1 MYACRPASGP
11 ADGGSTGAGRG
22 YACAR
27 LAFLREGFYFYD
39 NPSIP
44 MKIWRSIRD
53 SHRHARTWPAA
64 FSPGWS
70 AAASPRHAPLPR
82 WSGWLAGILLPLGV
96 VAQPLVNINYGNLNF
111 PDANRVHKKG
121 VLGQTAGSRTLYR
134 NVAVV
139 NGQAIDC
146 IVTTMS
152 LTNGRFEYP
161 TGFCPGTIPF
171 DFREPQNCPKP
182 DTPAVTLR
190 SNEDRFF
197 CPTFFFETGGGSCR
211 FKFEFIVGGS
221 YSDAADR
228 GSPVILRNVLIN
240 SYDIDGNA
248 DCSWPNPASNQ
259 FNDFSGFNSAARATP
274 GSRITTSYNPATGM
288 TRFMSISHCNITDVK
303 DPTTRIRIEYQYLQ
317 EFEVEVGMTG
327 RGRAF
332 YMLDFGPGPAFTPM
346 MLYTPVLDL
355 NTLGSGDGYNN
366 VATLC
371 STPERVSRGDANIVS
386 LNNSIE
392 EMIIAVPA
400 ADIRDGNA
408 EFLTTDITTP
418 AQHILLGTPFSGSQ
432 ALAITGTAYTVTRTV
447 TSAGMRQMRFT
458 KNGGHMTNAEA
469 EKLLDALV
477 YFNTV
482 NSPGLRRFT
491 IWLKEGVVTSTFA
504 FFEVY
509 GGCIVLSAS
518 APRLEALAVGGR
530 VRLSWRLQD
539 PVRVV
544 RTGIERA
551 SGGGADWVKVYERA
565 ALAAD
570 LPGLPLEH
578 HDVPRP
584 SGVHRYRLVET
595 DLFGVRQVSAERV
608 VRVTADE
615 GPAFFPNPVVNGW
628 LTVVLDHACEVSVY
642 DARGIRMF
650 GQRLGAGLQ
659 RIDVGRLPAGR
670 YTLVSERRASPLLV
684 Q

>member
-1 MYACRPASGP
+1 
-11 ADGGSTGAGRG
+11 
-22 YACAR
+22 
-27 LAFLREGFYFYD
+27 
-39 NPSIP
+39 
-44 MKIWRSIRD
+44 MKIRRFTRD
-53 SHRHARTWPAA
+53 GHRHARGFPSVRTEDPIVQHDIRRPS
-64 FSPGWS
+64 FRNGGWVIATALLLLH
-70 AAASPRHAPLPR
+70 AAA
-82 WSGWLAGILLPLGV
+82 G
-96 VAQPLVNINYGNLNF
+96 AQPLVNINYGNLNF

-134 NVAVV
+134 NVATV
-139 NGQAIDC
+139 NGQAVDC

-211 FKFEFIVGGS
+211 FKFEFIAGGS
-221 YSDAADR
+221 YVDATDR

-248 DCSWPNPASNQ
+248 DCASPNPSSNQ
-259 FNDFSGFNSAARATP
+259 YNDFSGFNSAARATP
-274 GSRITTSYNPATGM
+274 GSRIATSYNAASGM
-288 TRFMSISHCNITDVK
+288 TRFMSISNCNIADVK
-303 DPTTRIRIEYQYLQ
+303 DPTTRIRVEYQYLQ

-366 VATLC
+366 VTTLC
-371 STPERVSRGDANIVS
+371 ATPEKVSRGDANIVS

-408 EFLTTDITTP
+408 EILTPDIATP
-418 AQHILLGTPFSGSQ
+418 SQHIPLGTPFSGSQ
-432 ALAITGTAYTVTRTV
+432 TLTVTGTAYTVTRTV

-458 KNGGHMTNAEA
+458 KNGGNMSNPEA

-477 YFNTV
+477 YFNSV

-518 APRLEALAVGGR
+518 SPRLDARVDGGR

-544 RTGIERA
+544 RTDIERA
-551 SGGGADWVKVYERA
+551 GEGSADWVRVHARMARA
-565 ALAAD
+565 ED
-570 LPGLPLEH
+570 LPGLLMDH
-578 HDVPRP
+578 VDIPRP
-584 SGVHRYRLVET
+584 AGVHRYRLVET
-595 DLFGVRQVSAERV
+595 DISGIRQVSPERV
-608 VRVTADE
+608 VRTAADE
-615 GPAFFPNPVVNGW
+615 GPVFFPNPVVDGH
-628 LTVVLDHACEVSVY
+628 LTVVMEREGAVSVH
-642 DARGIRMF
+642 DARGARVF
-650 GQRLGAGLQ
+650 HQRLGAGLR
-659 RIDVGRLPAGR
+659 RIDLGGLPAGR
-670 YTLVSERRASPLLV
+670 YTLVTERRASPLLIR
-684 Q
+684 

>member
-1 MYACRPASGP
+1 
-11 ADGGSTGAGRG
+11 
-22 YACAR
+22 
-27 LAFLREGFYFYD
+27 
-39 NPSIP
+39 

-53 SHRHARTWPAA
+53 THRHARYCSTV
-64 FSPGWS
+64 SSTDRS
-70 AAASPRHAPLPR
+70 AAAENLHRRLPR
-82 WSGWLAGILLPLGV
+82 RAGWLVGILMPLGI
-96 VAQPLVNINYGNLNF
+96 VAQPLVNVNYGNLNF

-121 VLGQTAGSRTLYR
+121 VLGQTAESRTLYH

-139 NGQAIDC
+139 SGQAVDC

-171 DFREPQNCPKP
+171 DFRELQNCPNP

-197 CPTFFFETGGGSCR
+197 SPTFFFETGGGSCR

-221 YSDAADR
+221 YNDASDR

-248 DCSWPNPASNQ
+248 DCSTPNPASNQ
-259 FNDFSGFNSAARATP
+259 YNDFSGFNSAARATP
-274 GSRITTSYNPATGM
+274 GSQIATSYNAASGM
-288 TRFMSISHCNITDVK
+288 TRFMSISNCNIADVK

-317 EFEVEVGMTG
+317 EFEVELGMTG

-392 EMIIAVPA
+392 EMVIAVPA
-400 ADIRDGNA
+400 GDIRDGNA
-408 EFLTTDITTP
+408 EFLTTDINTP

-432 ALAITGTAYTVTRTV
+432 TLTLTGTTYTVTRSV
-447 TSAGMRQMRFT
+447 TTSGMRQLRFT
-458 KNGGHMTNAEA
+458 KNGGNMTNAEA

-518 APRLEALAVGGR
+518 APRLDALADGGR

-544 RTGIERA
+544 RTDIERA
-551 SGGGADWVKVYERA
+551 GEGGSDWVRVYDRSA
-565 ALAAD
+565 RSTD
-570 LPGLPLEH
+570 LPGVPMEH
-578 HDVPRP
+578 VDIPRP
-584 SGVHRYRLVET
+584 AGVHRYRLVET
-595 DLFGVRQVSAERV
+595 DIFDVRHLSPERV
-608 VRVTADE
+608 VRIRADE
-615 GPAFFPNPVVNGW
+615 GPLFFPNPVVNGR
-628 LTVVLDHACEVSVY
+628 LTVALDRAGEVSVY
-642 DARGIRMF
+642 DAQGIRVF
-650 GQRLGAGLQ
+650 RQRLGAGLQ
-659 RIDVGRLPAGR
+659 RIDLGRLAPGR
-670 YTLVSERRASPLLV
+670 YTLVTERGARPLLIP
-684 Q
+684 